1 MRAPAGG
8 LQTLQIGQHGFA
20 QPGEE
25 VGVLLRVEL
34 ARSDAVGMRAAIL
47 DIDDQQGGMSRI
59 DRDFA
64 ARRVHWRTISA

>member
-34 ARSDAVGMRAAIL
+34 ARSDAVGMRAVIL
-47 DIDDQQGGMSRI
+47 DIDDEQ
-59 DRDFA
+59 A
-64 ARRVHWRTISA
+64 A